1 MGLPLQGLR
10 VIDLT
15 QDFAGPF
22 CTMILS
28 DLGAEVIKIEKP
40 GTGDETRAWGP
51 PFVDGI
57 SYYFLSLNRGKKSVV
72 LDLKTHDG
80 QRMIR
85 KLIVDS
91 DIFVESSRP
100 GQMARF
106 NLDYPRLR
114 RLNKALVYASISS
127 FGQTGPYRNR
137 LGYDLIAFAMSG
149 IMATTG
155 EEGRPS
161 IRMSVPVAD
170 IAAGHYASTAILAA
184 LSRRLVTGRGDYI
197 DISLHDSIVS
207 WLTYLASYY
216 FATGKEPQRLGSAHP
231 SIVPYQAFR
240 CKDKDLVLAIGNDH
254 QWKNF
259 CNATGLERL
268 IADNRFSTNPSRVRN
283 RRFLI
288 PLLERMFRRRKAEQW
303 QRSLVQAKVP
313 ATPVL
318 SIRDLVRDPQVRNRR
333 MIGRPD
339 GDVPHIGSPMRFY
352 KTKPKKTRPVP
363 QLGQHTEEILSEL
376 GYSPKRYRSSTLGT
390 LRTKNLPNSLPGV
403 RVFSECLSDDS
414 TTQSQ
419 LCGPLG

>member
-1 MGLPLQGLR
+1 MGLPLEGLR

-22 CTMILS
+22 CTMMLS

-40 GTGDETRAWGP
+40 DGGDETRAWGP
-51 PFVDGI
+51 PFVNGI

-72 LDLKTHDG
+72 LDLKTREG
-80 QRMIR
+80 QEIIR
-85 KLIVDS
+85 KLVVDA

-127 FGQTGPYRNR
+127 FGQTGPYRDR

-149 IMATTG
+149 IMASTG
-155 EEGRPS
+155 EHGRPP
-161 IRMSVPVAD
+161 IRMSIPVAD
-170 IAAGHYASTAILAA
+170 LAAGHYASTAILAA

-197 DISLHDSIVS
+197 DLSLHDSIVS

-240 CKDKDLVLAIGNDH
+240 CKDKDLVLAVANDH
-254 QWKNF
+254 QWRNF
-259 CNATGLERL
+259 CQATGQERL
-268 IADNRFSTNPSRVRN
+268 LADNRFLTNPSRVKN
-283 RRFLI
+283 RQFLV
-288 PLLERMFRRRKAEQW
+288 PVLQRMFRRRNAKDW
-303 QRSLVQAKVP
+303 QRVLVRAKVP

-318 SIRDLVRDPQVRNRR
+318 SIRDVVRDSHIRHRG
-333 MIGRPD
+333 MIMRPN
-339 GDVPHIGSPMRFY
+339 GNIPSLGSPMRFY
-352 KTKPKKTRPVP
+352 KTKPKKTTPAP
-363 QLGQHTEEILSEL
+363 QLGQHTKEILAEL
-376 GYSPKRYRSSTLGT
+376 GYSIEEIQKL
-390 LRTKNLPNSLPGV
+390 KAN
-403 RVFSECLSDDS
+403 RVLA
-414 TTQSQ
+414 
-419 LCGPLG
+419 

>member
-1 MGLPLQGLR
+1 MGLPLEGLR

-51 PFVDGI
+51 PFIDGI

-72 LDLKTHDG
+72 LDLKKREA
-80 QRMIR
+80 QSIIW
-85 KLIVDS
+85 KLVVDS

-127 FGQTGPYRNR
+127 FGQTGPYRDR

-149 IMATTG
+149 IMASTG
-155 EEGRPS
+155 EPGRLP

-170 IAAGHYASTAILAA
+170 LAAGHYSSTAILAA

-197 DISLHDSIVS
+197 DLSLYDSILS

-231 SIVPYQAFR
+231 SIVPYQSFR

-254 QWKNF
+254 QWRNF
-259 CNATGLERL
+259 CGATGQKRL
-268 IADNRFSTNPSRVRN
+268 LADRRYSTNPSRVKN
-283 RRFLI
+283 RRRLI
-288 PLLERMFRRRKAEQW
+288 PILQRMFRQRNAKDW
-303 QRSLVQAKVP
+303 QVILDQANVP
-313 ATPVL
+313 ATPVFN
-318 SIRDLVRDPQVRNRR
+318 IRDMVRDPQVRNRR
-333 MIGRPD
+333 MISKSN
-339 GDVPHIGSPMRFY
+339 GDVPQLGSPMRFY
-352 KTKPKKTRPVP
+352 KTKPKKKTPAP
-363 QLGQHTEEILSEL
+363 QLGQHTGEILAEL
-376 GYSPKRYRSSTLGT
+376 GLFHTI
-390 LRTKNLPNSLPGV
+390 N
-403 RVFSECLSDDS
+403 
-414 TTQSQ
+414 
-419 LCGPLG
+419 

>member
-1 MGLPLQGLR
+1 MGLPLAGLR

-22 CTMILS
+22 CTMILA

-40 GTGDETRAWGP
+40 DGGDETRAWGP
-51 PFVDGI
+51 PFVNGV

-72 LDLKTHDG
+72 LDLRTREG
-80 QRMIR
+80 QKIIR
-85 KLIVDS
+85 KLVVDA

-106 NLDYPRLR
+106 NLDYSRLR

-127 FGQTGPYRNR
+127 FGQTGPYRDR

-149 IMATTG
+149 IMASTG
-155 EEGRPS
+155 EEGRSP

-170 IAAGHYASTAILAA
+170 LAAGHYASTAILAA

-197 DISLHDSIVS
+197 DLSLHDSIVS

-216 FATGKEPQRLGSAHP
+216 FATGKEPERRGSAHP

-259 CNATGLERL
+259 CHTTSLERL
-268 IADNRFSTNPSRVRN
+268 IMDRRFSTNPARVRN
-283 RRFLI
+283 RHLLI
-288 PLLERMFRRRKAEQW
+288 PLLQQMFRRKKAKEW
-303 QRSLVQAKVP
+303 HRILVQKQVP
-313 ATPVL
+313 ATPIFN
-318 SIRDLVRDPQVRNRR
+318 IRDVARDPQVLNRR
-333 MIGRPD
+333 MIITSH
-339 GDVPHIGSPMRFY
+339 GDIPRLGSPMRFY
-352 KTKPKKTRPVP
+352 KTKSKNTTIAPR
-363 QLGQHTEEILSEL
+363 LGQHTKEILD
-376 GYSPKRYRSSTLGT
+376 
-390 LRTKNLPNSLPGV
+390 SLH
-403 RVFSECLSDDS
+403 
-414 TTQSQ
+414 T
-419 LCGPLG
+419 

>member
-28 DLGAEVIKIEKP
+28 DLGAEVIKVEKP
-40 GTGDETRAWGP
+40 GVGDETRAWGP

-57 SYYFLSLNRGKKSVV
+57 SYYFLSLNWGKKSVV
-72 LDLKTHDG
+72 LDLKTSEA
-80 QRMIR
+80 QRIIR
-85 KLIVDS
+85 KLVVDS

-106 NLDYPRLR
+106 NLDYQRLR
-114 RLNKALVYASISS
+114 RINKALVYASISS
-127 FGQTGPYRNR
+127 FGQTGPYRDR

-149 IMATTG
+149 IMASTG
-155 EEGRPS
+155 EEGRPH

-184 LSRRLVTGRGDYI
+184 LSKRLVTGKGDYI
-197 DISLHDSIVS
+197 DLSLHDSIVS

-216 FATGKEPQRLGSAHP
+216 FATGKEPERRGSAHP

-240 CKDKDLVLAIGNDH
+240 CKDTDLVLAVGNDH

-259 CNATGLERL
+259 CHATGLERL
-268 IADNRFSTNPSRVRN
+268 IADRRFSTNPARVKN
-283 RRFLI
+283 RKILI
-288 PLLERMFRRRKAEQW
+288 PVLQRMFRRRDAKEW
-303 QRSLVQAKVP
+303 QRILDQAKVP

-318 SIRDLVRDPQVRNRR
+318 RIRDVARDPHVRNRR
-333 MIGRPD
+333 MFVKSK
-339 GDVPHIGSPMRFY
+339 GDVPRLGSPMRFY
-352 KTKPKKTRPVP
+352 KTKSKKPTRAP
-363 QLGQHTEEILSEL
+363 QLGQHTKEILAEL
-376 GYSPKRYRSSTLGT
+376 DYCAKR
-390 LRTKNLPNSLPGV
+390 N
-403 RVFSECLSDDS
+403 
-414 TTQSQ
+414 
-419 LCGPLG
+419 